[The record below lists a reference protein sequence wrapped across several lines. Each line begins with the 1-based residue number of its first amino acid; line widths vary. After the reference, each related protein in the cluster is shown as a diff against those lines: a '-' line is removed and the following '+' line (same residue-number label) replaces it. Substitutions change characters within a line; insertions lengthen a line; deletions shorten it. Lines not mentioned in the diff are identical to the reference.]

1 MRNGSV
7 QPVNSDASIG
17 ATYRRRIVDDELD
30 VLMTD
35 LAAISIDGAK
45 GVGKTAT
52 ALQRAA
58 TVFSLDNPATL
69 EVVRAGPDRL
79 VSGAPPTLVDEW
91 QRFPASWDVVRRA
104 VDAHPAPGRF
114 LLTGS
119 ASPQSPATHS
129 GAGRIVGTRM
139 RPLTLPERGRTMPT
153 VSLADLLTGSRPA
166 IEGSSTMSLGDYVE
180 EIVRGGFPGIQ
191 ATSDRAQRAALG
203 GYTERIVDRD
213 FPEAGLAVRNPAL
226 LRRWL
231 AAYAAATA
239 TNASYEAIRDAS
251 TSGSGDKPAKSTTI
265 PYQDTLT
272 RIWIS
277 DPVPAWT
284 PGRNHLRRLTQGP
297 KHHLAD
303 PALAVALTGLTVDDL
318 IDGRSPDRAVPRD
331 GTFLGA
337 LFESLMALEL
347 RVFAQAAEASVAHLR
362 TERGEREVDFI
373 VTGRNRR
380 VVAVEVK
387 LSETVDDRDVRHLR
401 WLAEQLGDELA
412 DAMVITTG
420 PQAYRRL
427 DGIAVVPAALLGP

>member
-7 QPVNSDASIG
+7 PPVDNETSVGD
-17 ATYRRRIVDDELD
+17 TYRRRIVDDELD
-30 VLMTD
+30 ALMND

-69 EVVRAGPDRL
+69 EIVRAGPDRL
-79 VSGAPPTLVDEW
+79 VSGTAPTLVDEW

-139 RPLTLPERGRTMPT
+139 RPLTLPERGRTTPT
-153 VSLADLLTGSRPA
+153 VALTDLLTGSRPA
-166 IEGSSTMSLGDYVE
+166 IEGASTMSLGDYVE
-180 EIVRGGFPGIQ
+180 EIVRGGFPGIN

-251 TSGSGDKPAKSTTI
+251 TSGSGDKPAKTTTI
-265 PYQDTLT
+265 PYRDTLT

-284 PGRNHLRRLTQGP
+284 PGRNHPRRLTQGP

-303 PALAVALTGLTVDDL
+303 PALAVVLTGLTVDDL
-318 IDGRSPDRAVPRD
+318 IEGRAPDRAVPRD

-347 RVFAQAAEASVAHLR
+347 RVFAQAAEAAVAHLR
-362 TERGEREVDFI
+362 TERGEREIDFI

-380 VVAVEVK
+380 VVAIEVK

-401 WLAEQLGDELA
+401 WLAEQVGDELA
-412 DAMVITTG
+412 DAVVITTG
-420 PQAYRRL
+420 PQAYRRA

>member
-7 QPVNSDASIG
+7 LLVNSDASVG
-17 ATYRRRIVDDELD
+17 DPYRRRIVDDELD
-30 VLMTD
+30 ALMTD

-69 EVVRAGPDRL
+69 EIVRAGPDRL
-79 VSGAPPTLVDEW
+79 VSGTAPTLVDEW

-139 RPLTLPERGRTMPT
+139 RPLTLPERGRTTPT
-153 VSLADLLTGSRPA
+153 VALTDLLTGSRPA
-166 IEGSSTMSLGDYVE
+166 IEGASTMSLGDYVE
-180 EIVRGGFPGIQ
+180 EIVRGGFPGIN

-251 TSGSGDKPAKSTTI
+251 TSGSGDKPAKTTTI
-265 PYQDTLT
+265 PYRDTLT

-284 PGRNHLRRLTQGP
+284 PGRNHPRRLTQGP

-303 PALAVALTGLTVDDL
+303 PALAVVLTGLTVDDL
-318 IDGRSPDRAVPRD
+318 IEGRAPDRAVPRD

-347 RVFAQAAEASVAHLR
+347 RVFAQAAEAAVAHLR
-362 TERGEREVDFI
+362 TERGEREIDFI

-380 VVAVEVK
+380 VVAIEVK

-401 WLAEQLGDELA
+401 WLAEQVGDELA
-412 DAMVITTG
+412 DAVVITTG
-420 PQAYRRL
+420 PQAYRRA

>member
-7 QPVNSDASIG
+7 LLVNSDASVG
-17 ATYRRRIVDDELD
+17 DPYRRRIVDDELD
-30 VLMTD
+30 ALMTD

-69 EVVRAGPDRL
+69 EIVRAGPDRL
-79 VSGAPPTLVDEW
+79 VSGTAPTLVDEW
-91 QRFPASWDVVRRA
+91 HRFPASWDVVRRA

-139 RPLTLPERGRTMPT
+139 RPLTLPERGRTTPT
-153 VSLADLLTGSRPA
+153 VALTDLLTGSRPA
-166 IEGSSTMSLGDYVE
+166 IEGASTMSLGDYVE
-180 EIVRGGFPGIQ
+180 EIVRGGFPGIN

-251 TSGSGDKPAKSTTI
+251 TSGSGDKPAKTTTI
-265 PYQDTLT
+265 PYRDTLT

-284 PGRNHLRRLTQGP
+284 PGRNHPRRLTQGP

-303 PALAVALTGLTVDDL
+303 PALAVVLTGLTVDDL
-318 IDGRSPDRAVPRD
+318 IEGRAPDRAVPRD

-347 RVFAQAAEASVAHLR
+347 RVFAQAAEAAVAHLR
-362 TERGEREVDFI
+362 TERGEREIDFI

-380 VVAVEVK
+380 VVAIEVK

-401 WLAEQLGDELA
+401 WLAEQVGDELA
-412 DAMVITTG
+412 DAVVITTG
-420 PQAYRRL
+420 PQAYRRA